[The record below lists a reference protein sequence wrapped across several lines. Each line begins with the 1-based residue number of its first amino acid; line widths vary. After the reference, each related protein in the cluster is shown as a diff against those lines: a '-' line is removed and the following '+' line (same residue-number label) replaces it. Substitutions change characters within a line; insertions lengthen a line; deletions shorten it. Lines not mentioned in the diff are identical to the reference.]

1 MNTLRIAVADDERDM
16 RDYLA
21 RALPR
26 LGHSVVA
33 VADNGRQ
40 LVELCEREHP
50 DLVLTDIR
58 MPELDGIDA
67 TEEICRRQEVPVVF
81 ISAHPDE
88 RRLHPADA
96 RHVLAYLV
104 KPIKMNDLK
113 TAIDSVRS
121 RFELFQEIG
130 AEAASVA
137 GAIEDRRTVED
148 AKTRLI
154 VDRQLNETEALRVLR
169 DYASVAGSRL
179 VEAART
185 VLAQG
190 T

>member
-1 MNTLRIAVADDERDM
+1 MTTLRIAVADDERDM

-21 RALPR
+21 KALPR
-26 LGHSVVA
+26 LGYSVVA

-40 LVELCEREHP
+40 LVEMCEREQP

-67 TEEICRRQEVPVVF
+67 TEEICRRQEVPVVL
-81 ISAHPDE
+81 ISAHHDE
-88 RRLHPADA
+88 NRLSPAET
-96 RHVLAYLV
+96 RHVLGYLV
-104 KPIKMNDLK
+104 KPVKMNDLK
-113 TAIDSVRS
+113 DAIDSVTR
-121 RFELFQEIG
+121 RFQFYREVC
-130 AEAASVA
+130 AEATSADAVLD
-137 GAIEDRRTVED
+137 DRRAVED

-154 VDRQLNETEALRVLR
+154 IDRQLNETQAMQALR